1 VNLQKYWQF
10 CHKLGIVTLLPEFD
24 ILDIILTSL
33 QILQRHSASA
43 AEWTANFG
51 KFAQTAALRGQKGIA
66 LLS

>member
-1 VNLQKYWQF
+1 M
-10 CHKLGIVTLLPEFD
+10 
-24 ILDIILTSL
+24 LDIFLTSL